1 MFFPFPDKIFDNV
14 TCIRPEFLRQAGI
27 RGLLLDI
34 DGTLAQTRQPEPS
47 PAVDAWLAEM
57 RRSGVALYI
66 LSNNKSPERTR
77 AFAERIGCGW
87 RHRSHK
93 PGRKGFAAAA
103 RELGLAPRELAIV
116 GDQIYTD
123 VLGGMRAGMHTLMV
137 QSTDT
142 YLWYFPLRRLAELPF
157 RRERRAG

>member
-1 MFFPFPDKIFDNV
+1 M
-14 TCIRPEFLRQAGI
+14 
-27 RGLLLDI
+27 
-34 DGTLAQTRQPEPS
+34 
-47 PAVDAWLAEM
+47 
-57 RRSGVALYI
+57 
-66 LSNNKSPERTR
+66 
-77 AFAERIGCGW
+77 
-87 RHRSHK
+87 
-93 PGRKGFAAAA
+93 
-103 RELGLAPRELAIV
+103 

>member
-1 MFFPFPDKIFDNV
+1 MFFPFPDKIFDDV

-34 DGTLAQTRQPEPS
+34 DGTLAQTRQPAPS

-93 PGRKGFAAAA
+93 PGR
-103 RELGLAPRELAIV
+103 
-116 GDQIYTD
+116 
-123 VLGGMRAGMHTLMV
+123 RA
-137 QSTDT
+137 
-142 YLWYFPLRRLAELPF
+142 LRRRPGSWGWRPGSWPLWATRSIPTCWGACGPACT
-157 RRERRAG
+157 R